1 MTLREY
7 IKALQELEKQH
18 GNKEVWYSVPLWY
31 SSVEEGNNYE
41 PVHYSPKVCRLADVS
56 FGIIVN
62 KNKKVVVIN

>member
-18 GNKEVWYSVPLWY
+18 GNKEVWYS
-31 SSVEEGNNYE
+31 SDEEGNNYE
-41 PVHYSPKVCRLADVS
+41 PVHYSPTVCRLADVS